1 MTNGTTHPHPCEGAS
16 LVERLEAVA
25 QGFYWSDKA
34 LREADEGLDALVSRI
49 IAARRAIR
57 AALAGEQVDSIA
69 LSDAAV
75 LLAAL
80 DGRRAR

>member
-1 MTNGTTHPHPCEGAS
+1 MAD
-16 LVERLEAVA
+16 LIQRLQAVA
-25 QGFYWSDKA
+25 DGVYWSDEA
-34 LREADEGLDALVSRI
+34 LHEADDGLEVLMSRI
-49 IAARRAIR
+49 LVARRAIR
-57 AALAGEQVDSIA
+57 AALAGERVDSIA